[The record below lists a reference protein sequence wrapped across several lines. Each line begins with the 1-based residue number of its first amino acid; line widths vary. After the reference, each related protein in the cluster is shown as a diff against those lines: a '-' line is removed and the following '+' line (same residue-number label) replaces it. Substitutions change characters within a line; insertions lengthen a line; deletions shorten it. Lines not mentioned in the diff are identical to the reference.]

1 MNTGISSDV
10 QIVYNL
16 FEFETL
22 VDVDLS
28 VVMYIIDNMGNSK
41 YIDTSLLKNTNTING
56 IENRLL
62 FRENYNPLSIIIKKE
77 YEDSIDDI
85 YNEIMEYHKQEI
97 LDKALPTDIL
107 SFCNLGSTIS
117 WSYK

>member
-41 YIDTSLLKNTNTING
+41 YIDTSLL
-56 IENRLL
+56 
-62 FRENYNPLSIIIKKE
+62 
-77 YEDSIDDI
+77 
-85 YNEIMEYHKQEI
+85 ME
-97 LDKALPTDIL
+97 
-107 SFCNLGSTIS
+107 
-117 WSYK
+117 

>member
-41 YIDTSLLKNTNTING
+41 YIDTSLLQNTNTING

-62 FRENYNPLSIIIKKE
+62 YIDCSI
-77 YEDSIDDI
+77 SIR
-85 YNEIMEYHKQEI
+85 
-97 LDKALPTDIL
+97 
-107 SFCNLGSTIS
+107 SFSRTR
-117 WSYK
+117 

>member
-77 YEDSIDDI
+77 YEDI
-85 YNEIMEYHKQEI
+85 KQ
-97 LDKALPTDIL
+97 
-107 SFCNLGSTIS
+107 NNNN
-117 WSYK
+117 

>member
-77 YEDSIDDI
+77 YEDSITI
-85 YNEIMEYHKQEI
+85 FIMK
-97 LDKALPTDIL
+97 
-107 SFCNLGSTIS
+107 S
-117 WSYK
+117 WNIINKKS